1 MGKVLFFL
9 SVAFRLE
16 NSQHDKKNLKA
27 LRSGQK
33 KNLKTLRSWQK
44 KIKDAS
50 LGRPPS
56 LRFR

>member
-16 NSQHDKKNLKA
+16 NSQHDKKKFKDASL
-27 LRSGQK
+27 GTK